1 MSSHDSEVKQFIR
14 MTESPVAPL
23 VVSLAVPTIFTML
36 ISAVYNMADTYFVAK
51 LGTSAAGAVGI
62 VFSVMAIIQALGFMV
77 GIGCGSQVSRAL
89 GRRNRDEAN
98 CFASSAMAMAIIFG
112 LALST
117 VGLTFTD
124 PLMELLGATPT
135 IKPFAA
141 DYAK

>member
-89 GRRNRDEAN
+89 GRRNR
-98 CFASSAMAMAIIFG
+98 
-112 LALST
+112 
-117 VGLTFTD
+117 
-124 PLMELLGATPT
+124 
-135 IKPFAA
+135 
-141 DYAK
+141 Y